1 MSHWDGPYVLF
12 KSAIDTSNRCGG
24 LWQAIVNVP
33 EKVAVT
39 AKLSVNYRAPTKA
52 DQVNKWV
59 VSAVQEV
66 VLRDVLSLL

>member
-1 MSHWDGPYVLF
+1 
-12 KSAIDTSNRCGG
+12 
-24 LWQAIVNVP
+24 
-33 EKVAVT
+33 VT

-59 VSAVQEV
+59 VSAVQEA